1 MLTLRVSPIEVQ
13 VDVMI
18 YTFDD
23 PSIANDFEASALA
36 ADPQFFQW
44 QCAATRKRPVDAD
57 HEVGNLF

>member
-23 PSIANDFEASALA
+23 PAVANDFEAAALA
-36 ADPQFFQW
+36 ADQKFFQW
-44 QCAATRKRPVDAD
+44 RRAATRKRPVDPD
-57 HEVGNLF
+57 HEVGELF